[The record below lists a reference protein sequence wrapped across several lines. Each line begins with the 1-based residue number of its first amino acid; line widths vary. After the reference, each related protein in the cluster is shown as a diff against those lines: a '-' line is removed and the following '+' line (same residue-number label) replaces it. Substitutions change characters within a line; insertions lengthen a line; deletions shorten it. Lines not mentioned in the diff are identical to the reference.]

1 MVLAT
6 DRSLR
11 EDKKD
16 APDELSSVHFVLIL
30 MLTQAENSKKMQCL
44 L

>member
-16 APDELSSVHFVLIL
+16 APDELSGVHFFDIDVD
-30 MLTQAENSKKMQCL
+30 ASRK
-44 L
+44 